1 MITRLVG
8 VAAAAVIAL
17 GSRAVRADVKV
28 DALIGDH
35 MVVQR
40 DRPVRLGGTAA
51 PG

>member
-1 MITRLVG
+1 MAAFTF
-8 VAAAAVIAL
+8 AAAAGMAL
-17 GSRAVRADVKV
+17 GRQAHAEVKV

-51 PG
+51 PGGR